1 MKKTFKILLITLF
14 VLLITA
20 CKKEEF
26 DNDELE
32 EAIDNGKQE
41 EIDYSELKN
50 LEYYEYLDE
59 SNPIV
64 KIEVKDF
71 GVMEVELFPNLVK
84 TTVDNFLRYVE
95 EDAFNNNSFHRI
107 IEDFMIQGGAVENT
121 YPPIIGEFSSN
132 GVNNDLKHYKGV
144 ISMAR
149 TIIPNSATSQFFIV
163 HKDSPHLNG
172 SYASFGGLISGFD
185 VLDKIAEV
193 KTNYNDAPLEE
204 VVITKITVNLRGYSR
219 NEW

>member
-1 MKKTFKILLITLF
+1 MKKAFRIVLTTLL
-14 VLLITA
+14 VLLVTA
-20 CKKEEF
+20 CKKE
-26 DNDELE
+26 
-32 EAIDNGKQE
+32 E
-41 EIDYSELKN
+41 EIDYSELTN
-50 LEYYEYLDE
+50 LPYYDYLDE
-59 SNPIV
+59 SNPII

-71 GVMEVELFPNLVK
+71 GVMEVELFPELVK

-107 IEDFMIQGGAVENT
+107 IENFMIQGGSLDST
-121 YPPIIGEFSSN
+121 YSSIVGEFSSN
-132 GVNNDLKHYKGV
+132 GVDNDLKHYKGV

-149 TIIPNSATSQFFIV
+149 TNIPNSATSQFFIV

-193 KTNYNDAPLEE
+193 KTNFNDAPLEE
-204 VVITKITVNLRGYSR
+204 VVITKITVNLRGYST
-219 NEW
+219 N

>member
-1 MKKTFKILLITLF
+1 MRKFIIMFILILGTFL
-14 VLLITA
+14 VS
-20 CKKEEF
+20 CGKE
-26 DNDELE
+26 DNNDEENLPKD
-32 EAIDNGKQE
+32 EA
-41 EIDYSELKN
+41 EL
-50 LEYYEYLDE
+50 LLYYEYLNE
-59 SNPIV
+59 NNPLVTI
-64 KIEVKDF
+64 KIQGF
-71 GVMEVELFPNLVK
+71 GEMELELFPEVAK
-84 TTVDNFLRYVE
+84 VSVDNFLKYILDE
-95 EDAFNNNSFHRI
+95 AYTNSSFHRI
-107 IEDFMIQGGAVENT
+107 IEGFMIQGGIVENT

-132 GVNNDLKHYKGV
+132 GVTNDLKHYRGV

-219 NEW
+219 NE